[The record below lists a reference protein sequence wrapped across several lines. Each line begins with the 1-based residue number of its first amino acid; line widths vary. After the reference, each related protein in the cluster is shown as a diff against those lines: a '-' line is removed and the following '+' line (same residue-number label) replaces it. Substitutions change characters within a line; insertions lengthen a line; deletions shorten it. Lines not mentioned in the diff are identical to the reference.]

1 MRIKQSGVQYRYY
14 ETPPDTH
21 ILPLLGTG
29 WIREYGNDLSELH
42 FHNRLEIGYCHDGA
56 GTLTLGE
63 RKLPYTGGMFSII
76 PPNYLHTTNS
86 LIGHKCQWE
95 YLFIDTE
102 GFLNEIFPSN
112 SHMCKLLIKKIHKE
126 AVLLK
131 CKDNLQ
137 TSELILHIMDEC
149 RTKNEFY
156 LESIRGLTLSFLICA
171 ARICG
176 ATECD
181 NSESSHLVAIAP
193 AIEYI
198 EKYYCEKIKITDLAT
213 TCHLSE
219 THFRR
224 LFTQIMHVSPLSYIN
239 RTRIEAV
246 CKLLLTTDDAISD
259 IAVKCGFITACDLNR
274 NFKEVQGTS
283 PSQWRKDTQ
292 YYERKLK
299 DKKILSYEGWL

>member
-1 MRIKQSGVQYRYY
+1 MKTKQSHVQYRYY
-14 ETPPDTH
+14 ETPPNSH

-29 WIREYGNDLSELH
+29 WIREYGNDIDELH
-42 FHNRLEIGYCHDGA
+42 FHNRLEIGYCYDGA

-95 YLFIDTE
+95 YLFVDTE
-102 GFLNEIFPSN
+102 GFLKENYPDN
-112 SHMCKLLIKKIHKE
+112 SYISKLLIKKIHKE

-131 CKDNLQ
+131 GEDNMKI
-137 TSELILHIMDEC
+137 SELILNIMDEC
-149 RTKNEFY
+149 RMKNEFY
-156 LESIRGLTLSFLICA
+156 LESIRGLLLSFLICA
-171 ARICG
+171 ARVCG
-176 ATECD
+176 DTECY
-181 NSESSHLVAIAP
+181 NTEASNIGTIAP

-198 EKYYCEKIKITDLAT
+198 EKNYSEKIKITDLAK

-224 LFTQIMHVSPLSYIN
+224 LFTRSMHVSPLNYIN
-239 RTRIEAV
+239 RIRVETA

-259 IAVKCGFITACDLNR
+259 IAVKCGFITMCDLNR
-274 NFKEVQGTS
+274 NFKDILETS

-299 DKKILSYEGWL
+299 DKIILPYEGWL